1 MNNRKK
7 AYTEV
12 YKILQK
18 LNEEEYNKI
27 PPEIIKSI
35 KINRDEKY
43 NYELDSTLTLKE
55 QTMLPET
62 KAILFNI
69 FRDYLA
75 TPEQKSK
82 IIRTQNQKRLENE
95 LRKQKIYNSDIFANK
110 QKDNV
115 VQNNSTNKS
124 MQIIEKEENI
134 FKRIINKIRTLFMKK

>member
-1 MNNRKK
+1 MDNRKK

-35 KINRDEKY
+35 KINREEKY

-62 KAILFNI
+62 KAILFNL

>member
-115 VQNNSTNKS
+115 VQNNPTNKS
-124 MQIIEKEENI
+124 MQTIQKEENI
-134 FKRIINKIRTLFMKK
+134 LKKIINKIRTLFMKK

>member
-1 MNNRKK
+1 MDNRKK

-35 KINRDEKY
+35 KINREEKY

-115 VQNNSTNKS
+115 VQNNPTNKS
-124 MQIIEKEENI
+124 MQTIQKEENI
-134 FKRIINKIRTLFMKK
+134 LKKIINKIRTLFMKK

>member
-18 LNEEEYNKI
+18 LKEEEYNKI

-62 KAILFNI
+62 KAILFNL

-75 TPEQKSK
+75 TPEQKAK
-82 IIRTQNQKRLENE
+82 IIRMQSEARQKNE
-95 LRKQKIYNSDIFANK
+95 LKKQQMYNTDVFASRKNKNFSKPDNETMQVVEYKESFFKKIL
-110 QKDNV
+110 
-115 VQNNSTNKS
+115 
-124 MQIIEKEENI
+124 
-134 FKRIINKIRTLFMKK
+134 NKIKSFFIKK

>member
-35 KINRDEKY
+35 KINREEKY

-115 VQNNSTNKS
+115 VQNNPTNKS
-124 MQIIEKEENI
+124 MQTIQKEENI
-134 FKRIINKIRTLFMKK
+134 LKKIINKIRTLFMKK

>member
-62 KAILFNI
+62 KAILFNK

-75 TPEQKSK
+75 TTEQKTK
-82 IIRTQNQKRLENE
+82 IIRKQKKKRLENE

-115 VQNNSTNKS
+115 VQNNPTNKS
-124 MQIIEKEENI
+124 MQTIQKEENI
-134 FKRIINKIRTLFMKK
+134 LKKIINKIRTLFMKK

>member
-110 QKDNV
+110 QKGNV

-134 FKRIINKIRTLFMKK
+134 FKKIINKIRTLFRKK

>member
-1 MNNRKK
+1 MDNRKK

-35 KINRDEKY
+35 KINREEKY

-82 IIRTQNQKRLENE
+82 IIITQNQKRLENE

-134 FKRIINKIRTLFMKK
+134 LKKIINKIRTLFMKK

>member
-1 MNNRKK
+1 MDNRKK

-115 VQNNSTNKS
+115 VQNNPTNKS
-124 MQIIEKEENI
+124 MQTIQKEENI
-134 FKRIINKIRTLFMKK
+134 LKKIINKIRTLFMKK

>member
-1 MNNRKK
+1 MDNRKK

>member
-1 MNNRKK
+1 MDNRKK

-35 KINRDEKY
+35 KINREEKY

>member
-1 MNNRKK
+1 MDNRKK

-35 KINRDEKY
+35 KINREEKY

-62 KAILFNI
+62 KAILFNL

-115 VQNNSTNKS
+115 VQNNPTNKS